1 MRDMDNS
8 EKLKS
13 SRINNT
19 FLRAILAPFETLL
32 FHKLELFLWFAFVI
46 VAGLLGVIINIIKR
60 WIFDGWDFFVALGPD
75 SAAGSFYT
83 FSLVMISSL
92 IYPLFS
98 RFIKSEKPEY
108 RKIHIVF
115 ITILIF
121 TLLFCGIYYS
131 FSTLNQPMEAYDGLH
146 NNEMHIDYSQSFFF
160 VLVIIFSVYS
170 FGLTLIGQHEEELHL
185 SDDYLEKEQHQ
196 VKKLSQ
202 QSSSSVSS
210 ATTPDGTK
218 IKI

>member
-1 MRDMDNS
+1 MDNS
-8 EKLKS
+8 KKLKS

-19 FLRAILAPFETLL
+19 FLRAILAPLETLL
-32 FHKLELFLWFAFVI
+32 FHKLELFLWFSFVI

-146 NNEMHIDYSQSFFF
+146 NNNMCIDYSQSFFF

-185 SDDYLEKEQHQ
+185 SDDYLENEQNQ

-202 QSSSSVSS
+202 QSSSSASS

-218 IKI
+218 ITI

>member
-1 MRDMDNS
+1 MDNS

-19 FLRAILAPFETLL
+19 FLRAILAPLETLL
-32 FHKLELFLWFAFVI
+32 FHKLELFLWFTFVI

-98 RFIKSEKPEY
+98 RLIKSEKPEY

-131 FSTLNQPMEAYDGLH
+131 FSTLNQPMEAYDRLH
-146 NNEMHIDYSQSFFF
+146 NKNMQIDFSQSFFF

-170 FGLTLIGQHEEELHL
+170 FGLTLIGQHEDELHL

-218 IKI
+218 ITI

>member
-1 MRDMDNS
+1 MDNS
-8 EKLKS
+8 EQLKS

-19 FLRAILAPFETLL
+19 FLRAILAPLETLL
-32 FHKLELFLWFAFVI
+32 FHKVELFLWFSFVI

-60 WIFDGWDFFVALGPD
+60 WIFDGWDFLVALGPD

-121 TLLFCGIYYS
+121 TLLFCGISYS
-131 FSTLNQPMEAYDGLH
+131 FSTLNQPMEAYEKLH
-146 NNEMHIDYSQSFFF
+146 NNDMRIDYSQSFFF

-196 VKKLSQ
+196 VKELSK
-202 QSSSSVSS
+202 QSSSSISS

-218 IKI
+218 IAI

>member
-1 MRDMDNS
+1 MDNS

-19 FLRAILAPFETLL
+19 FLRAILAPLETLL
-32 FHKLELFLWFAFVI
+32 FHKLELFLWFAFVN

-108 RKIHIVF
+108 RKLHIVF

-131 FSTLNQPMEAYDGLH
+131 FSTLNQPIRAYERLH
-146 NNEMHIDYSQSFFF
+146 NNDMRIDYSQSFFF

-170 FGLTLIGQHEEELHL
+170 FGLTLIGQHEDELHL

-196 VKKLSQ
+196 VKKLTK
-202 QSSSSVSS
+202 QSSSSISS

-218 IKI
+218 ITI

>member
-1 MRDMDNS
+1 MDNS

-13 SRINNT
+13 SRIYNT
-19 FLRAILAPFETLL
+19 FLRAILAPLETLL

-108 RKIHIVF
+108 RKLHIVF

-131 FSTLNQPMEAYDGLH
+131 FSTLNQPIRAYERLH
-146 NNEMHIDYSQSFFF
+146 NNDMRIDYSQSFFF

-170 FGLTLIGQHEEELHL
+170 FGLTLIGQHEDELHL

-196 VKKLSQ
+196 VKKLTK
-202 QSSSSVSS
+202 QSSSSISS

-218 IKI
+218 ITI

>member
-1 MRDMDNS
+1 MDNS

-19 FLRAILAPFETLL
+19 FLRAILAPLETLL
-32 FHKLELFLWFAFVI
+32 FHKFELFLWFAFVI

-98 RFIKSEKPEY
+98 RVIKSEKPEY
-108 RKIHIVF
+108 RKLHIVF

-131 FSTLNQPMEAYDGLH
+131 FSTLNQPIRAYERLH
-146 NNEMHIDYSQSFFF
+146 NNDMRIDYSQSFFF

-170 FGLTLIGQHEEELHL
+170 FGLTLIGQHEDELHL

-196 VKKLSQ
+196 VKKLTK
-202 QSSSSVSS
+202 QSSSSIIS

-218 IKI
+218 ITI

>member
-1 MRDMDNS
+1 MDNS
-8 EKLKS
+8 EKLKP

-19 FLRAILAPFETLL
+19 FLRAILAPLETLL
-32 FHKLELFLWFAFVI
+32 FHKVELFLWFSFVI

-131 FSTLNQPMEAYDGLH
+131 FSTLNQPIGAYERLH
-146 NNEMHIDYSQSFFF
+146 NNDMRIDYSQSFFF

-170 FGLTLIGQHEEELHL
+170 FGLTLIGQHEDELHL

-196 VKKLSQ
+196 VKKLSK
-202 QSSSSVSS
+202 QSSSSISS

-218 IKI
+218 ITI

>member
-1 MRDMDNS
+1 MDNS

-19 FLRAILAPFETLL
+19 FLRAILAPLETLL

-60 WIFDGWDFFVALGPD
+60 WIFDGWVFFVALGPD
-75 SAAGSFYT
+75 SVAGSFYT

-108 RKIHIVF
+108 RKLHIVF

-131 FSTLNQPMEAYDGLH
+131 FFTLNQQIRAYERLH
-146 NNEMHIDYSQSFFF
+146 NNDMRIDYSQSFFF

-170 FGLTLIGQHEEELHL
+170 FGLTLIGQHEDELHL

-196 VKKLSQ
+196 VKKTHQAIVFVHKFSNY
-202 QSSSSVSS
+202 
-210 ATTPDGTK
+210 P
-218 IKI
+218 

>member
-1 MRDMDNS
+1 MDNL

-19 FLRAILAPFETLL
+19 FLRAILAPLETLL
-32 FHKLELFLWFAFVI
+32 FHKLELFLWFTFVI

-98 RFIKSEKPEY
+98 RLIKSEKPEY

-131 FSTLNQPMEAYDGLH
+131 FSTLNQPMEAYDRLH
-146 NNEMHIDYSQSFFF
+146 NKNMQIDFSQSFFF

-170 FGLTLIGQHEEELHL
+170 FGLTLIGQHEDELHL

-218 IKI
+218 ITI

>member
-1 MRDMDNS
+1 MDNS

-19 FLRAILAPFETLL
+19 FLRAILAPLETLL
-32 FHKLELFLWFAFVI
+32 FHKVELFLWFSLVI

-131 FSTLNQPMEAYDGLH
+131 FSTLNQPIGAYERLH
-146 NNEMHIDYSQSFFF
+146 NNDMRIDYSQSFFF

-170 FGLTLIGQHEEELHL
+170 FGLTLIGQHEDELHL

-196 VKKLSQ
+196 VKKLSK
-202 QSSSSVSS
+202 QSSSSISS

-218 IKI
+218 ITI

>member
-115 ITILIF
+115 ITLLIF

>member
-1 MRDMDNS
+1 MDNS
-8 EKLKS
+8 KKLKS

-19 FLRAILAPFETLL
+19 FLRAILAPLETLL
-32 FHKLELFLWFAFVI
+32 FHKLELFLWFSFVI

-146 NNEMHIDYSQSFFF
+146 NNEMDIDYSQLFFF

-170 FGLTLIGQHEEELHL
+170 FGLTLIGQHEDELHL

-218 IKI
+218 ITI

>member
-1 MRDMDNS
+1 MDNS

-13 SRINNT
+13 STINNIL
-19 FLRAILAPFETLL
+19 LRAILAPLETLL
-32 FHKLELFLWFAFVI
+32 FHKVELFLWFSFVI

-146 NNEMHIDYSQSFFF
+146 NNNMCIDYSQSFFF

-185 SDDYLEKEQHQ
+185 SDDYLENEQNQ

-202 QSSSSVSS
+202 QSSSSASS

-218 IKI
+218 ITI

>member
-1 MRDMDNS
+1 MDNS

-131 FSTLNQPMEAYDGLH
+131 FSTLNQPMGAYDGLH

-202 QSSSSVSS
+202 QSSSSISS

>member
-1 MRDMDNS
+1 MDNS

-19 FLRAILAPFETLL
+19 FLRAILAPLETLL
-32 FHKLELFLWFAFVI
+32 FHKVELFLWFSFVI

-131 FSTLNQPMEAYDGLH
+131 FSTLNQPIGAYERLH
-146 NNEMHIDYSQSFFF
+146 NNDMRIDYSQSFFF

-170 FGLTLIGQHEEELHL
+170 FGLTLIGQHEDELHL

-196 VKKLSQ
+196 VKKLSK
-202 QSSSSVSS
+202 QSSSSISS
-210 ATTPDGTK
+210 TTTPDGTK
-218 IKI
+218 ITI

>member
-32 FHKLELFLWFAFVI
+32 FHRLELFLWFAFVI

>member
-1 MRDMDNS
+1 MDNS
-8 EKLKS
+8 EKFKS

-19 FLRAILAPFETLL
+19 LGRAILAPLETLL
-32 FHKLELFLWFAFVI
+32 FHKVELFLWFSFVI

-146 NNEMHIDYSQSFFF
+146 NNEMDIDYSQLFFF

-170 FGLTLIGQHEEELHL
+170 FGLTLIGQHEDELHL

-218 IKI
+218 ITI

>member
-1 MRDMDNS
+1 MDNS

-19 FLRAILAPFETLL
+19 FLRAILAPLETLL
-32 FHKLELFLWFAFVI
+32 FHKLELFLWFSFVI

-146 NNEMHIDYSQSFFF
+146 NKNMRIDYPQLFFF

-170 FGLTLIGQHEEELHL
+170 FGLTLIGQHEDELHL

-218 IKI
+218 ITI

>member
-1 MRDMDNS
+1 MDNS
-8 EKLKS
+8 EQLKS

-19 FLRAILAPFETLL
+19 FLRAILAPLETLL
-32 FHKLELFLWFAFVI
+32 FHKIELFLWFSFVI

-75 SAAGSFYT
+75 STAGSFYT

-131 FSTLNQPMEAYDGLH
+131 FSTLNQPMEAYDRLH
-146 NNEMHIDYSQSFFF
+146 NKNMRIDYPQLFFF

-170 FGLTLIGQHEEELHL
+170 FGLTLIGQHEDELHL

-218 IKI
+218 ITI

>member
-1 MRDMDNS
+1 MDNS

-19 FLRAILAPFETLL
+19 FLRAILAPLETLL
-32 FHKLELFLWFAFVI
+32 FHKLELFLWFTFVI

-131 FSTLNQPMEAYDGLH
+131 FSTHNQPMEAYDGLH

-185 SDDYLEKEQHQ
+185 SDDYLENEQNQ
-196 VKKLSQ
+196 VKKLSK

-218 IKI
+218 ITI

>member
-131 FSTLNQPMEAYDGLH
+131 FSTLNQPMGAYDGLH

-202 QSSSSVSS
+202 QSSSSISS

>member
-1 MRDMDNS
+1 MDNS
-8 EKLKS
+8 KKLKS

-19 FLRAILAPFETLL
+19 FLRAILAPLETLL
-32 FHKLELFLWFAFVI
+32 FHKLELFLWFSFVI

-146 NNEMHIDYSQSFFF
+146 NNEMDIDYSQLFFF

-170 FGLTLIGQHEEELHL
+170 FGLTLIGQHEDELHL

-196 VKKLSQ
+196 VKNFHSNLLRL
-202 QSSSSVSS
+202 
-210 ATTPDGTK
+210 
-218 IKI
+218 

>member
-1 MRDMDNS
+1 M
-8 EKLKS
+8 
-13 SRINNT
+13 
-19 FLRAILAPFETLL
+19 
-32 FHKLELFLWFAFVI
+32 
-46 VAGLLGVIINIIKR
+46 G
-60 WIFDGWDFFVALGPD
+60 
-75 SAAGSFYT
+75 
-83 FSLVMISSL
+83 
-92 IYPLFS
+92 
-98 RFIKSEKPEY
+98 
-108 RKIHIVF
+108 
-115 ITILIF
+115 
-121 TLLFCGIYYS
+121 
-131 FSTLNQPMEAYDGLH
+131 AYDGLH

-202 QSSSSVSS
+202 QSSSSISS

>member
-1 MRDMDNS
+1 MDNS

-19 FLRAILAPFETLL
+19 FLRAILAPLETLL
-32 FHKLELFLWFAFVI
+32 FHKVELFLWFSFVI

-131 FSTLNQPMEAYDGLH
+131 FSTLNQPIGAYERLH
-146 NNEMHIDYSQSFFF
+146 NNDMRIDYSQSFFF

-170 FGLTLIGQHEEELHL
+170 FGLTLIGQHEDELHL

-196 VKKLSQ
+196 VKKLSK
-202 QSSSSVSS
+202 QSSSSISS

-218 IKI
+218 ITI